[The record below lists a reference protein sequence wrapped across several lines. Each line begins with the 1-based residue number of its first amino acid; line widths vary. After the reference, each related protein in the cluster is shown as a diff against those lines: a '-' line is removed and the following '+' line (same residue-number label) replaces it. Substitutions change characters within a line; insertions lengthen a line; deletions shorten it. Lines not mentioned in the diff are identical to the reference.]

1 MSIITNKPTAADNVR
16 EALALHP
23 ASTAAELAEI
33 SGLSRAAIAKQL
45 TALQKA
51 GDATATEGSRNGRRG
66 RPASRW
72 SLTGQTERPRLR
84 PGELDGLVLTYLRGL
99 DAPIGPTAVG
109 KALDRSAG
117 AVANCMARLAKAGQL
132 KQTSDRP
139 RRYESLASVSRRESC
154 RVLSS

>member
-1 MSIITNKPTAADNVR
+1 MSITADKPLATDKLR

-23 ASTAAELAEI
+23 ASTAAELVAI
-33 SGLSRAAIAKQL
+33 SGLSRATITKQL

-51 GDATATEGSRNGRRG
+51 GDATATDGTRNGRRG

-84 PGELDGLVLTYLRGL
+84 PGELDDLVLEHLRSL
-99 DAPIGPTAVG
+99 DAPVGPTAVG
-109 KALDRSAG
+109 KALNRSAG

-132 KQTSDRP
+132 KQTSRKP
-139 RRYESLASVSRRESC
+139 RRYEVS
-154 RVLSS
+154 

>member
-1 MSIITNKPTAADNVR
+1 MSITNNKPTAADKLR

-33 SGLSRAAIAKQL
+33 SGLSRATITKQL

-51 GDATATEGSRNGRRG
+51 GDATATDGTRNGHRG

-84 PGELDGLVLTYLRGL
+84 PGELDGLVLEHLRSL
-99 DAPIGPTAVG
+99 DEPVGPTAVG

-117 AVANCMARLAKAGQL
+117 AIANCMARLARADKL
-132 KQTSDRP
+132 KQTSKKP
-139 RRYESLASVSRRESC
+139 RRYTVAQVSL
-154 RVLSS
+154 

>member
-1 MSIITNKPTAADNVR
+1 MSIITNKPNAADKLR

-23 ASTAAELAEI
+23 ASTTAELAEI
-33 SGLSRAAIAKQL
+33 SGLSRATITKQL
-45 TALQKA
+45 TALKKK
-51 GDATATEGSRNGRRG
+51 GDATATEGDRNGRRG

-84 PGELDGLVLTYLRGL
+84 PGELNGLVLEHLRGL

-117 AVANCMARLAKAGQL
+117 AVANCMTRLAKAGQL
-132 KQTSDRP
+132 KLTNNKP
-139 RRYESLASVSRRESC
+139 RRYAIS
-154 RVLSS
+154 